1 MLYVTPLF
9 LFAGFVF
16 SLTTIQLAV
25 AQIVEWPVAGQ
36 SAANLRSQPVETYL
50 STSNAASLVPKWV
63 FTTGGDV
70 SATPTVGTAAVF
82 VPDWD
87 GNLYAINLA
96 TGAQLWSHQ
105 ISEYDGYAGA
115 VTRVSPALYSDS
127 IIIGDSQSTGVAHN
141 GANVIAVNQQTGAML
156 WITQVDSHPAAIITG
171 SPVVVGNVV
180 YQGISSMEEAL
191 ALDKSYACCTFRG
204 SVVALNA
211 ATGKILWQQY
221 TVPNNKGLTGN
232 YSGGP
237 IWQPPAISTSL
248 NLLYAGTG
256 NNYTVPS
263 SVETCRLNN
272 PNDSSCDASD
282 DYFDSAIALN
292 LSTGAIVWSHNLYA
306 YDAWNA
312 ACESGSDD
320 PSRCPDPEGPDYDL
334 SGSGPNIVG
343 NLVGFSQK
351 SGVYWALN
359 ASTGATVW
367 SDAIGPGGPL
377 GGIQWGT
384 ASDGTNIYIA
394 SANSSKDSY
403 QLISGETVTWGF
415 WSAVEASTGKILW
428 QIPDP
433 TEGTMDEGAMS
444 VANGVVYA
452 GSYDSVGHVY
462 ALNSSSGKILW
473 SFASGGSVIDG
484 PSIAGANLYWGSGY
498 HKIPP
503 GTANNKVYDFTPAP
517 AVTATDPVN
526 GSSVTS
532 PVRFAASAASP
543 DCAKGVASMRI
554 YTAPGVSAYTV
565 DASSLNTSIT
575 LAVGTYNTV
584 VQSWDNCGNVGKTFV
599 TITVEK

>member
-1 MLYVTPLF
+1 
-9 LFAGFVF
+9 
-16 SLTTIQLAV
+16 
-25 AQIVEWPVAGQ
+25 
-36 SAANLRSQPVETYL
+36 
-50 STSNAASLVPKWV
+50 
-63 FTTGGDV
+63 
-70 SATPTVGTAAVF
+70 
-82 VPDWD
+82 
-87 GNLYAINLA
+87 
-96 TGAQLWSHQ
+96 
-105 ISEYDGYAGA
+105 
-115 VTRVSPALYSDS
+115 
-127 IIIGDSQSTGVAHN
+127 
-141 GANVIAVNQQTGAML
+141 
-156 WITQVDSHPAAIITG
+156 
-171 SPVVVGNVV
+171 
-180 YQGISSMEEAL
+180 
-191 ALDKSYACCTFRG
+191 
-204 SVVALNA
+204 
-211 ATGKILWQQY
+211 
-221 TVPNNKGLTGN
+221 
-232 YSGGP
+232 
-237 IWQPPAISTSL
+237 
-248 NLLYAGTG
+248 
-256 NNYTVPS
+256 
-263 SVETCRLNN
+263 
-272 PNDSSCDASD
+272 
-282 DYFDSAIALN
+282 
-292 LSTGAIVWSHNLYA
+292 
-306 YDAWNA
+306 
-312 ACESGSDD
+312 
-320 PSRCPDPEGPDYDL
+320 
-334 SGSGPNIVG
+334 
-343 NLVGFSQK
+343 
-351 SGVYWALN
+351 
-359 ASTGATVW
+359 
-367 SDAIGPGGPL
+367 
-377 GGIQWGT
+377 
-384 ASDGTNIYIA
+384 
-394 SANSSKDSY
+394 
-403 QLISGETVTWGF
+403 LISGETVTWGF